1 MSCAGTSSEKLVLQ
15 QRGSGMQQVA
25 ILATPEITERPTRKK
40 KKRSQRA
47 VTLLGIMATSLQTIR
62 LPSIIFPT
70 VGDLNIA
77 VAAL

>member
-1 MSCAGTSSEKLVLQ
+1 
-15 QRGSGMQQVA
+15 MQQVA
-25 ILATPEITERPTRKK
+25 ILATPEITERPTKK
-40 KKRSQRA
+40 KKSQRA
-47 VTLLGIMATSLQTIR
+47 ETLLGIMATSLQTIR